1 MMKDTSPD
9 NKRNLGGGV
18 FPLPKKALPGRA
30 ENMKVLFYSHDTMG
44 LGHLQ
49 RNLKIATILKSVY
62 PRLSISMLTGSTYT
76 AHFDRFPGIDFIR
89 IPPVRKI
96 GKEKYDSFYSEDSFD
111 SVFQKRKTIILESVK
126 NLKPGIFWVD
136 HAPIGMK
143 GELLPALD
151 WISENRSTTLTVLGL
166 RDIIDAP
173 SNIIPLWKE
182 QRIFDTLRSFYD
194 RIFIYGDRTIFDP
207 VKEYD
212 LTPDIIEKTFF
223 TGYIMN
229 IADGFSSGEPD
240 EESSSKKRVFVTI
253 GGGEWA
259 GETVIGNLLEAIRGF
274 KAEIPFDISIVAGP
288 FIPEQLWRRYSDLAA
303 GLPVRLYKFVA
314 DIRPYV
320 LSSDLVVSTAGY
332 NTVTDVLGYGKRA
345 LFIPRIKFRQEQLL
359 RSRRFAELGIV
370 DMLYPDEVSS
380 DSLIDKITEM
390 TSGNDRPVEEARRK
404 RLINIYG
411 AEFLADYINDMKTAV
426 K

>member
-1 MMKDTSPD
+1 MKGTNPN
-9 NKRNLGGGV
+9 NKRKRAGTIFSPSKEG
-18 FPLPKKALPGRA
+18 FSGRA
-30 ENMKVLFYSHDTMG
+30 ENMKILFYSHDTMG

-49 RNLKIATILKSVY
+49 RNLKIAGILKSVY
-62 PRLSISMLTGSTYT
+62 PGIAVSMLTGTTYT
-76 AHFDRFPGIDFIR
+76 SLFDRFPGIEFIR

-96 GKEKYDSFYSEDSFD
+96 GKEKYDSFYSEDSFE
-111 SVFQKRKTIILESVK
+111 SVFQKRKTIILESVTD
-126 NLKPGIFWVD
+126 LKPDIFWVD

-143 GELLPALD
+143 GELLPAFD
-151 WISENRSTTLTVLGL
+151 WISENSPSTLTVLGL

-194 RIFIYGDRTIFDP
+194 RIFIYGDRTVFDL
-207 VKEYD
+207 VKEYG
-212 LTPDIIEKTFF
+212 LTTDIIDKTIF

-229 IADGFSSGEPD
+229 IADGFSSGEPVN
-240 EESSSKKRVFVTI
+240 ESSGKKRVFVTI

-259 GETVIGNLLEAIRGF
+259 GETVIGNLLKAINEFRG
-274 KAEIPFDISIVAGP
+274 EIPFDISVVAGP
-288 FIPEQLWRRYSDLAA
+288 FIPDKLWRRYSDLAA
-303 GLPVRLYKFVA
+303 GLPVRLHKFVD

-320 LSSDLVVSTAGY
+320 LASDLVVSTAGY

-359 RSRRFAELGIV
+359 RSGRFAELGIV

-380 DSLIDKITEM
+380 DSLIDKITNM
-390 TSGNDRPVEEARRK
+390 TDRNDRPVQEARRK
-404 RLINIYG
+404 RTINIYG
-411 AEFLADYINDMKTAV
+411 AEFLADYINDKKTAV
-426 K
+426 R